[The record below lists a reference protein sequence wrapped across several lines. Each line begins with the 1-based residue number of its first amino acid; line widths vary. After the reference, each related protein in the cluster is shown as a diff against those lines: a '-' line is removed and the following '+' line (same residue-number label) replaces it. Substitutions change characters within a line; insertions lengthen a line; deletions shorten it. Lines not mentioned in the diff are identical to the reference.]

1 MELNNED
8 DDRAT
13 PRSVLGRR
21 LRRMRE
27 AANLSQRALA
37 DKVGYPHTYLSRVER
52 GEQLPSEALAE
63 GLDTFFATDGLFVE
77 LLSMAQDASIPDYGR
92 AVVHGE
98 AKATRIQVFESSLI
112 PGLLQTD
119 DYAQALIRKS
129 LPGEHEVRVSELTAT
144 RMRRKRVF
152 NKKEPPL
159 YWAIMDEAALKRPV
173 GGAKCMV
180 GQIHH
185 LLTMAHS
192 PHTSIQ
198 VLPFAQGEHP
208 LLAGSLTLLTLKN
221 GTTTG
226 YAESFASGE
235 SVESPRRVLQ
245 LTQRFDIARSMAL
258 PESESLD
265 LIRGYLREYEDEE
278 DS

>member
-8 DDRAT
+8 DGRAT
-13 PRSVLGRR
+13 PRTVLGRR
-21 LRRMRE
+21 LRRLRE
-27 AANLSQRALA
+27 AADLSQRALA

-52 GEQLPSEALAE
+52 GEQLPSQALAE
-63 GLDTFFATDGLFVE
+63 DLDTHSVTDNLFAE
-77 LLSMAQDASIPDYGR
+77 LLTMAQDASIPDYGR
-92 AVVHGE
+92 AVVDSE

-119 DYAQALIRKS
+119 DYAHALIRTS
-129 LPGEHEVRVSELTAT
+129 LPGEPEEGVSDKVAA

-152 NKKEPPL
+152 EREEPPF
-159 YWAIMDEAALKRPV
+159 YWAIMDEAALSRPI
-173 GGAKCMV
+173 GGVKCMA
-180 GQIHH
+180 GQICH
-185 LLTMAHS
+185 LLAMAQS

-198 VLPFAQGEHP
+198 ILPFSQGEHP
-208 LLAGSLTLLTLKN
+208 LMAGSLILLTLPN

-258 PESESLD
+258 PESGSLD
-265 LIRGYLREYEDEE
+265 LIRSYLRGYEVE
-278 DS
+278 DDS